1 MVVEL
6 LVVSSN
12 MLGRPP
18 VCWSDLPLRWL
29 VVCDSCSLSLSLLD
43 KATMVCLVELNNKM
57 VHRFKCFIFEMPTI

>member
-1 MVVEL
+1 MVVVEL

-29 VVCDSCSLSLSLLD
+29 VVCDSCSLLSLLEA
-43 KATMVCLVELNNKM
+43 ATMVLLVELNNKM